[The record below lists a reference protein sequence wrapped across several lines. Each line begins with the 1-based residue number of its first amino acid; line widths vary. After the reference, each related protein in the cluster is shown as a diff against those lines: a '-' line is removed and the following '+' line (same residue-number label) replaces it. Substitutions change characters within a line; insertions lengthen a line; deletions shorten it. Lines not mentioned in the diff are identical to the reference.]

1 MDTVTTSSS
10 AKYKINNSK
19 FLGYLAPCSDTQKL
33 DETLERIRAEHPA
46 ASHHC
51 YAYRLDPAEPV
62 EFSTDAGEPGG
73 SAGVPILNVLRSR
86 GLINVACVVVRYYGG
101 TKLGKSGLIDAYSH
115 TATLAADA
123 AKLKELVLTERY
135 RITYGYEHQSL
146 INSVKHTFD
155 LIEIESV
162 YLEKVSLTFAVPA
175 KQSDAFE
182 EQLLPGV
189 HLFDEFEKLGRSY
202 HIAE

>member
-33 DETLERIRAEHPA
+33 DETLERIRSEHPT

-51 YAYRLDPAEPV
+51 YAYRLNPAEPV
-62 EFSTDAGEPGG
+62 EFSSDAGEPGG

-86 GLINVACVVVRYYGG
+86 ELINVACVVVRYYGG

-123 AKLKELVLTERY
+123 SKLKELVLTERY

-155 LIEIESV
+155 FIEIESV
-162 YLEKVSLTFAVPA
+162 YLEKVSLTFAVPT
-175 KQSDAFE
+175 KQSDALE